1 MKPQSRTARAESL
14 GVDILLIGAF
24 GALVS
29 GIVLLAERWHAP
41 IRTAVDIDL
50 SLTALPGYTL
60 LSLSRGFAAYL
71 LSLAFTLV
79 YGTVA
84 AHSRRAE
91 KVMIPLLDIGQGI
104 PVLGFLPGLVLGM
117 VALFPN
123 TNVGLELACVVMIFT
138 GQVWN
143 MTFSFYGSLRS
154 IPTEL
159 GEVARIHRF
168 SWWKRFKT
176 VEVSASVIGLVWNS
190 MMSMAGGWF
199 FLTVNEAFTLGGRD
213 FRLPGIGSYMS
224 VAIEKGDTR
233 ATLWAIVAMVL
244 MILAVDQLLWRPLVV
259 WSERFRIEDVAGGAR
274 PTSWVVSLVRRSRLL
289 RRLRRLWRVWR
300 RRKTEAAGPS
310 AQAAPVARTEAGP
323 WQAARRG
330 TSLLAAASALGTCAW
345 GGWKLV
351 GLLLRVDGAK
361 WATVALSLLATT
373 GRTAL
378 ALVLAVLWT
387 VPVGILLGRSQ
398 VWSRRMQPVVQT
410 MASFPAPMLYPIVT
424 GALLVFHVPFAL
436 VAAILM
442 FLGAQW
448 YVLFNVLAGASAIP
462 HDLDE
467 ASDVYR
473 IGGRQRWTTLY
484 LPSVFPFLVTGL
496 VTAAGGAWN
505 ASIVAETLVYRGTT
519 LETFGLGTLIT
530 KATRDGDFPLL
541 TAGVVTMSVALVAL
555 NRTVWRRLYRLAE
568 TRFALNR

>member
-1 MKPQSRTARAESL
+1 M
-14 GVDILLIGAF
+14 
-24 GALVS
+24 
-29 GIVLLAERWHAP
+29 
-41 IRTAVDIDL
+41 
-50 SLTALPGYTL
+50 
-60 LSLSRGFAAYL
+60 
-71 LSLAFTLV
+71 
-79 YGTVA
+79 
-84 AHSRRAE
+84 
-91 KVMIPLLDIGQGI
+91 
-104 PVLGFLPGLVLGM
+104 
-117 VALFPN
+117 
-123 TNVGLELACVVMIFT
+123 
-138 GQVWN
+138 
-143 MTFSFYGSLRS
+143 
-154 IPTEL
+154 
-159 GEVARIHRF
+159 
-168 SWWKRFKT
+168 
-176 VEVSASVIGLVWNS
+176 
-190 MMSMAGGWF
+190 
-199 FLTVNEAFTLGGRD
+199 
-213 FRLPGIGSYMS
+213 
-224 VAIEKGDTR
+224 
-233 ATLWAIVAMVL
+233 
-244 MILAVDQLLWRPLVV
+244 
-259 WSERFRIEDVAGGAR
+259 
-274 PTSWVVSLVRRSRLL
+274 
-289 RRLRRLWRVWR
+289 
-300 RRKTEAAGPS
+300 
-310 AQAAPVARTEAGP
+310 ARTEAGP